1 MTLPALQALT
11 ELSIPGDA
19 IEDPRQA
26 LENTLGNSLQV
37 LKPGCT
43 PLSSESLKSASQ
55 IKVCSALHQ
64 MGK

>member
-11 ELSIPGDA
+11 ELNIPGDA
-19 IEDPRQA
+19 VKGPRQA
-26 LENTLGNSLQV
+26 PENSLGNSLLV
-37 LKPGCT
+37 LKPGST
-43 PLSSESLKSASQ
+43 PLSSESLKSASR